1 MPLLIGIIALLV
13 IGGGIYVYQI
23 KKVETPVSSASTEVQ
38 NDSSVTTATNNQ
50 QNQVNQK
57 VTLDM
62 SPVFNQNYKTVLT
75 QAFSEPAD
83 FNGHYVVASIGCGSG
98 CFTYAIVDK
107 NTGKVYQVPKINDV
121 GVYRGDIGQPYSLS
135 SNQIKLITDNGSKI
149 ETYSFND
156 TNFTLVSSV
165 VVSSQ
170 PSITIL
176 SPKKGEF
183 WKMGQTYTISYSVNG
198 NFGPITIKLNRYAD
212 DGTLIQSIDVGTSE
226 TNTFVYRVPTTL
238 EDTKGSAGMFKIEVY
253 PATGRELVKR
263 SEYFSIIR

>member
-1 MPLLIGIIALLV
+1 MPLLIAIIAVLMTV
-13 IGGGIYVYQI
+13 GGIYIYQI
-23 KKVETPVSSASTEVQ
+23 KKVGTPVSPAGTEVQ
-38 NDSSVTTATNNQ
+38 NDSPVPKATNNQ
-50 QNQVNQK
+50 QDQVNQK
-57 VTLDM
+57 ITLDM
-62 SPVFNQNYKTVLT
+62 SSVFNQNNKTILT

-107 NTGKVYQVPKINDV
+107 NTGKVYQAPKINDV
-121 GVYRGDIGQPYSLS
+121 GDYRGDTGQPYSLS

-149 ETYSFND
+149 ETYSFNG

-165 VVSSQ
+165 AISSQ

-183 WKMGQTYTISYSVNG
+183 WKMGQTYIISYSLNG
-198 NFGPITIKLNRYAD
+198 NYGPVMIKLNRYAD
-212 DGTLIQSIDVGTSE
+212 DGTFLDSRLVTE
-226 TNTFVYRVPTTL
+226 TENRSVSYTIPTDL
-238 EDTKGSAGMFKIEVY
+238 ADTRGAANRYKIEIY